1 MRFVKFVGAVVYGV
15 ITRAR
20 GLLFDFKVLR
30 TYRSSVPVVSVGNIT
45 AGGNGKTPL
54 CLLIARELWNRGYRP
69 AILSRGYGGRIRGPH
84 RVSAKDSARDVGDEP
99 VLMAESGIPVYVAR
113 KRVEGARFIESEGV
127 ADVIIL
133 DDGLQHR
140 ALARDVDIVS
150 IFAGSE
156 QAIQSF
162 AKGELLP
169 LGMFREDRDRAI
181 RRASLFVVS
190 QRSVLEEGKVPE
202 VDPRLL
208 QLLPRSGVVF
218 RAYLEAQGVYS
229 MMDGAS
235 VAVQP
240 VCACAAIANPEG
252 FFQSLERLGF
262 QVHERIGFPDH
273 HDFSEAEIRALLQ
286 RYPLEQFVCT
296 EKDAVKLR
304 GLGDAV
310 KKRFAV
316 LRVSARVVPHDA
328 FFVRIE
334 RLMQGLR

>member
-1 MRFVKFVGAVVYGV
+1 MRCVKLLGACIYGV
-15 ITRAR
+15 ITRIR
-20 GLLFDFKVLR
+20 GILFDLKILGS
-30 TYRSSVPVVSVGNIT
+30 YRSSLPVVSVGNIT

-54 CLLIARELWNRGYRP
+54 CLLIARELQKRGYRP

-84 RVSAKDSARDVGDEP
+84 RVSTADTPRDVGDEP
-99 VLMAESGIPVYVAR
+99 VLMAECGIPVYVAR
-113 KRVEGARFIESEGV
+113 KRVAGARLIESDGS

-140 ALARDVDIVS
+140 ALVRDVDIVS

-162 AKGELLP
+162 IKGALLP

-181 RRASLFVVS
+181 QRASLFVVS
-190 QRSVLEEGKVPE
+190 QRAVIEDGKVPE

-208 QLLPRSGVVF
+208 QLLPKSGVVF
-218 RAYLEAQGVYS
+218 RAYLEAQGVSS
-229 MMDGAS
+229 MIDGAP

-262 QVHERIGFPDH
+262 EVRERIAFPDH
-273 HDFSEAEIRALLQ
+273 HDFSEAEMTALLH
-286 RYPLEQFVCT
+286 RHPGVPFVCT

-304 GLGDAV
+304 ARGDAV
-310 KKRFAV
+310 KQRFAV
-316 LRVSARVVPHDA
+316 LRVAARVVPHDA
-328 FFVRIE
+328 FFVQIE
-334 RLMQGLR
+334 RLMRGAR